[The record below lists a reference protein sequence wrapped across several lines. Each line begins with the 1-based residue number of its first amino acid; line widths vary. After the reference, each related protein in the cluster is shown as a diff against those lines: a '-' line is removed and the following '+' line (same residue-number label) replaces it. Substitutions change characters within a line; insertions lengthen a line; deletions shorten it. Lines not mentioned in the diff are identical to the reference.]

1 MLTNAEVTRLLD
13 IANAGVQKGQVALAR
28 TVYNG
33 ILECRPDHIPT
44 LISLAMSQM
53 AVGEYADAEATLG
66 DKVLA
71 GHPEDADALAYLGLN
86 AYLAGRVD
94 EARDILLKVP
104 AGTTAGTMAQN
115 LLDKING

>member
-44 LISLAMSQM
+44 LISLAMSHL
-53 AVGEYADAEATLG
+53 AVGEYDDAETVLR
-66 DKVLA
+66 DKVLSQNPDDPD
-71 GHPEDADALAYLGLN
+71 GLAYLGLN
-86 AYLAGRVD
+86 AFLAGRKD
-94 EARDILLKVP
+94 EAAEILAKVP
-104 AGTTAGTMAQN
+104 EDTPAGNLAKN
-115 LLDKING
+115 LLESL